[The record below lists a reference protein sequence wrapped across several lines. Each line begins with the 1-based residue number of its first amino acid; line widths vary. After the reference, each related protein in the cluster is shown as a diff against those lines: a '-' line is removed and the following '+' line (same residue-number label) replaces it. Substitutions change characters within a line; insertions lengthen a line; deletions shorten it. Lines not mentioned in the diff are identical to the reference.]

1 MLRQLQIVDYKSLN
15 VVRAM
20 IYMGKS
26 EGFFGYFKGNGVN
39 VLRIAP
45 FVACQFYF
53 YELFKGL
60 AASLN
65 IKSVYGTKLLCGGLS
80 GVCTSVIVVFFMIK
94 IDRLIHW
101 I

>member
-1 MLRQLQIVDYKSLN
+1 MLRQLQIVDYQFLN
-15 VVRAM
+15 LVRAM

-39 VLRIAP
+39 ALRIAP

-65 IKSVYGTKLLCGGLS
+65 IKSVYGTKLLYGGLS
-80 GVCTSVIVVFFMIK
+80 GIVTSVAVYYSCSK
-94 IDRLIHW
+94 NRLIL
-101 I
+101 